1 MKQRI
6 VFILTLLLCVN
17 VAQAQGRYEEYN
29 NIINGNAG
37 MPGVV
42 DLIADGKY
50 LRAYYRLNSIVNN
63 HYAMPSPPTE
73 FNKYMKKVT
82 EKITDEVVAGR
93 MDRSDEDIMA
103 AVRRAANE
111 FKYGPAINLIGGNNN
126 GNYTGGGS
134 STAQRQTFTANG
146 VQFTM
151 IRVEGGTYTMG
162 ATSEQGSDAWN
173 AEKPAHSVSVSSF
186 YIGET
191 EVTQALW
198 QAVMGSNPSSF
209 KGRSQRPVETVSWD
223 DCQTFISKLNSLT
236 GKNFRLPTEEEWE
249 YAARGGNK
257 SRHTKYSGSSDV
269 GSVAWY
275 GGNSG
280 GQTHDVKT
288 KQPNELGIYDMSGNV
303 AEWTSSYYRYGYN
316 SSVNTSHRMYRGGC
330 IFSIAGFTRVSCRNS
345 DKPSLSYNYLGL
357 RLAVAPQ

>member
-17 VAQAQGRYEEYN
+17 VAQAQNRYEEYN

-73 FNKYMKKVT
+73 FNKYMKMVT
-82 EKITDEVVAGR
+82 EKIADEVVAGR
-93 MDRSDEDIMA
+93 MDRSNEDIMA

-111 FKYGPAINLIGGNNN
+111 FKYGPAVSLIGGNNN
-126 GNYTGGGS
+126 GNNTGGGS

-146 VQFTM
+146 VSFTM
-151 IRVEGGTYTMG
+151 IRVEGN
-162 ATSEQGSDAWN
+162 GS
-173 AEKPAHSVSVSSF
+173 PY

-198 QAVMGSNPSSF
+198 QAVMGSLPSDISSSSYDVH
-209 KGRSQRPVETVSWD
+209 GINRPVCYVKCG
-223 DCQTFISKLNSLT
+223 DCDQFIRKLNSIT
-236 GKNFRLPTEEEWE
+236 GKNFRLPSESEWE
-249 YAARGGNK
+249 YAAKGGK
-257 SRHTKYSGSSDV
+257 YTHDYEYSGSNTIDD
-269 GSVAWY
+269 VAWY
-275 GGNSG
+275 TSNTNNKGSR
-280 GQTHDVKT
+280 DVKT
-288 KQPNELGIYDMSGNV
+288 KRPNELGIYDMTGNV
-303 AEWTSSYYRYGYN
+303 CEWTSTMSGSYR
-316 SSVNTSHRMYRGGC
+316 VNRGGGWR
-330 IFSIAGFTRVSCRNS
+330 SGAGDCTFTLRYTYAPAVR
-345 DKPSLSYNYLGL
+345 LSSLGL
-357 RLAVAPQ
+357 RLAL

>member
-6 VFILTLLLCVN
+6 VFILTLLLCLN
-17 VAQAQGRYEEYN
+17 VAQAQGRYDDYN
-29 NIINGNAG
+29 NIIHGTST

-42 DLIADGKY
+42 DLFADGKY

-111 FKYGPAINLIGGNNN
+111 FKYGPAVSLIGGNNN
-126 GNYTGGGS
+126 GNNTGGGS

-151 IRVEGGTYTMG
+151 IRVEGN
-162 ATSEQGSDAWN
+162 GS
-173 AEKPAHSVSVSSF
+173 PY

-209 KGRSQRPVETVSWD
+209 KGSLRPVESVSWD

-236 GKNFRLPTEEEWE
+236 GKNFRLPDDDEWE
-249 YAARGGNK
+249 YAAKGGNK
-257 SRHTKYSGSSDV
+257 THNYKYSGSNNI
-269 GSVAWY
+269 GEVAWY
-275 GGNSG
+275 KDNSDG
-280 GQTHDVKT
+280 RSHNVMT
-288 KQPNELGIYDMSGNV
+288 KAPNELGIYDMTGNV
-303 AEWTSSYYRYGYN
+303 LEWTS
-316 SSVNTSHRMYRGGC
+316 TTADSHRVSRGGSW
-330 IFSIAGFTRVSCRNS
+330 INFAGACTVAYRFTTT
-345 DKPSLSYNYLGL
+345 PSFRFNYLGL
-357 RLAVAPQ
+357 RLAL

>member
-17 VAQAQGRYEEYN
+17 VAQAQNRYEEYN

-162 ATSEQGSDAWN
+162 ATSEQGSDARDN
-173 AEKPAHSVSVSSF
+173 EKPAHSVSVGTF
-186 YIGET
+186 YIGEI

-198 QAVMGSNPSSF
+198 QAVMGSNPSYF
-209 KGRSQRPVETVSWD
+209 KGSQRPVENVSWN

-275 GGNSG
+275 CDNSG
-280 GQTHDVKT
+280 DQTHDVKT

-303 AEWTSSYYRYGYN
+303 WEWTSSYWRDDYN
-316 SSVNTSHRMYRGGC
+316 SSIDTSRRVYRGGGWLENDVPC
-330 IFSIAGFTRVSCRNS
+330 IVTFRDTLE
-345 DKPSLSYNYLGL
+345 PSSFLQSHNGL
-357 RLAVAPQ
+357 RLAL

>member
-17 VAQAQGRYEEYN
+17 VAQAQNRYEEYN

-63 HYAMPSPPTE
+63 RYAMPSPPTE

-111 FKYGPAINLIGGNNN
+111 FKYGPAINIIGGNNN
-126 GNYTGGGS
+126 GNNTGGGS

-146 VQFTM
+146 VSFTM
-151 IRVEGGTYTMG
+151 IRVEGN
-162 ATSEQGSDAWN
+162 GS
-173 AEKPAHSVSVSSF
+173 PY

-198 QAVMGSNPSSF
+198 QAVMGSLPSGISSSSDDVL
-209 KGRSQRPVETVSWD
+209 GSNRPVCYVNCD
-223 DCQTFISKLNSLT
+223 DCDQFIRKLNSIT
-236 GKNFRLPTEEEWE
+236 GKNFRLPSEDEWE
-249 YAARGGNK
+249 YAAKGGKYTHNYM
-257 SRHTKYSGSSDV
+257 YSGSNNIDD
-269 GSVAWY
+269 VAWY
-275 GGNSG
+275 RENTDDKGSR
-280 GQTHDVKT
+280 DVKT
-288 KQPNELGIYDMSGNV
+288 KRPNELGIYDMTGNV
-303 AEWTSSYYRYGYN
+303 WEWTSTMSGSER
-316 SSVNTSHRMYRGGC
+316 VYRGGSWIQIQSSVPC
-330 IFSIAGFTRVSCRNS
+330 SVSYRRLTM
-345 DKPSLSYNYLGL
+345 KPTYRFCNVGL
-357 RLAVAPQ
+357 RLAL